1 MTGSTRSC
9 PRTERLDA
17 PAPAALPPAA
27 RRDPGA
33 RARCWVSAALLGLIS
48 LPVIA
53 PAQEFK
59 PPSNLKSPE
68 MIAEGRAFYNR
79 RCTGQCHGVDGGEAF
94 DGSILIGKPY
104 LDPTFV
110 YVTLITGRPGS
121 AMPSWKGRL
130 TDDELWKV
138 IAFVSSLGDQARAKQ
153 GE

>member
-1 MTGSTRSC
+1 MRRWLVT
-9 PRTERLDA
+9 
-17 PAPAALPPAA
+17 ALA
-27 RRDPGA
+27 
-33 RARCWVSAALLGLIS
+33 GLVS
-48 LPVIA
+48 LPFIA
-53 PAQEFK
+53 QAQEFK
-59 PPSNLKSPE
+59 PPSNLKSPA

-94 DGSILIGKPY
+94 DGSILIGKTY

-138 IAFVSSLGDQARAKQ
+138 IAFVSSLGDQARAGK
-153 GE
+153 EK